1 MSVRSVTNTT
11 VPTRVD
17 LPRPTT
23 LPVQSWPLK
32 TVPVLEDLVVNNHR
46 HSRTASSSIL
56 PEHLAAMHRSP
67 RQPVSHS
74 RNSSDVSAIVQRQ
87 PTAGS
92 VASVPRRSTS
102 GRSVVTNSPS
112 SYVALMR
119 KQKATVWCDRSQ
131 SIDARALAQ
140 QKAAKHRA
148 ALEVTGGGS
157 GNGGVGGGGSSART
171 STISSGGMVSK
182 IAHRGVPK
190 AGTYIPPNMSGASV
204 PMRLSELDMMG
215 EEDMEG
221 RTLGDNSMVH
231 ARSGSGKSSINSGQ
245 YRSGYPRPHIT
256 PPDGG
261 SPHEDIPE
269 AGETPMP
276 EPAKENYFEEIP
288 SHTPSQLRSQRTDS
302 VDSFGELPDMKAP
315 STIDRLKTQQE
326 RLDDLRR
333 RGSVDERTMSMGA
346 PGRLYVANP
355 DLD

>member
-1 MSVRSVTNTT
+1 
-11 VPTRVD
+11 
-17 LPRPTT
+17 
-23 LPVQSWPLK
+23 
-32 TVPVLEDLVVNNHR
+32 
-46 HSRTASSSIL
+46 
-56 PEHLAAMHRSP
+56 
-67 RQPVSHS
+67 
-74 RNSSDVSAIVQRQ
+74 
-87 PTAGS
+87 
-92 VASVPRRSTS
+92 
-102 GRSVVTNSPS
+102 
-112 SYVALMR
+112 MR

-148 ALEVTGGGS
+148 ALEIIGS
-157 GNGGVGGGGSSART
+157 GSGGATSART

-245 YRSGYPRPHIT
+245 YRSGYPRPHTT

-261 SPHEDIPE
+261 SPQEDIPE
-269 AGETPMP
+269 AGETPVP
-276 EPAKENYFEEIP
+276 EPPKENYFDE
-288 SHTPSQLRSQRTDS
+288 SQSQLRSQRTDS
-302 VDSFGELPDMKAP
+302 VDSFGDLSDLRAP